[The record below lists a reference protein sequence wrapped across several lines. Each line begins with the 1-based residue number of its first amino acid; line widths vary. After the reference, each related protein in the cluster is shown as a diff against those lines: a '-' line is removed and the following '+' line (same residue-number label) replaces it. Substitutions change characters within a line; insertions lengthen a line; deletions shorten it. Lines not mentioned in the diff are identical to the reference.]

1 TIQAAILLVKIKNIE
16 KAITDRERIAKLYD
30 SLLSNLIEKG
40 YIKLPEIIPIN
51 KPVFYVYNIIVKD
64 RDKLV
69 EFLKEK
75 GIGTSIYYPL
85 PLHLQKCFSYLGYKK
100 GDFPV
105 SEKIAE
111 SILALPIF
119 PELTE
124 KEVEYVC
131 DNIKKFYK
139 I

>member
-1 TIQAAILLVKIKNIE
+1 
-16 KAITDRERIAKLYD
+16 
-30 SLLSNLIEKG
+30 
-40 YIKLPEIIPIN
+40 
-51 KPVFYVYNIIVKD
+51 
-64 RDKLV
+64 
-69 EFLKEK
+69 EK